1 MEFRDF
7 LAIVWKRRLVVA
19 IVFVVAIALASV
31 YAFSQ
36 PKQYKSTATII
47 FTPDSK
53 QGGDFLSPDNLNALL
68 ATYAELAKSDQNK
81 ARADLLLGHKVPGSI
96 STSTVAG
103 SGVLQVSGTDTDPH
117 GAAETASA
125 TARALMQA
133 VQGNGVLIASLV
145 NTPVAPRA
153 PEAPRPKL
161 IISMAGVLGL
171 IAGVLLALAL
181 ESFRR
186 SVETPAELSDMSGLP
201 VIGRLPRERAL
212 RGSNSL
218 VWTSAKM
225 EGAQESYRALRTNI
239 ELLTEA
245 RTSVLQVTSSDPGHG
260 KSTVI
265 ANLGVALGQLG
276 IPTVIVDADLRAPRQ
291 HEIFGLPNGHGLSTL
306 MVLSDAEVA
315 PQPTEWR
322 NLSVLTSGPIPPDPT
337 EMLHIRFRSV
347 LRELRSQEQFVLIDS
362 PPILPVSDA
371 RLISPHADAV
381 LLVAASGMTKM
392 SSFAAALEKLRF
404 AGAQVL
410 GIVMNFAQGDDET
423 TGGYGYGYGHDR
435 FETSAPRTLRAS

>member
-1 MEFRDF
+1 M
-7 LAIVWKRRLVVA
+7 VA
-19 IVFVVAIALASV
+19 IVFVVALVLASV

-36 PKQYKSTATII
+36 PKQYKSTATIV
-47 FTPDSK
+47 FTPDKK
-53 QGGDFLSPDNLNALL
+53 QGADFLSSDNLSALL
-68 ATYAELAKSDQNK
+68 ATYAELAKSVQTK
-81 ARADLLLGHKVPGSI
+81 ARAHELLGAPVPGKI
-96 STSTVAG
+96 STSTVQG
-103 SGVLQVSGTDTDPH
+103 SGVLQISGTDESPQ
-117 GAAETASA
+117 GAADTADA
-125 TARALMQA
+125 TAKALMA
-133 VQGNGVLIASLV
+133 TIQGNGVLLASLV
-145 NTPVAPRA
+145 NPPVARHK
-153 PEAPRPKL
+153 PEQPRPKL

-171 IAGVLLALAL
+171 IAGVLLALAI
-181 ESFRR
+181 ETFRR
-186 SVETPAELSDMSGLP
+186 SVVETPAELFEMSGLP

-218 VWTSAKM
+218 GWSSAKM
-225 EGAQESYRALRTNI
+225 EGAQEAYRVLRTNI
-239 ELLTEA
+239 EVLTEA

-291 HEIFGLPNGHGLSTL
+291 HEIFGLHNGHGLSTL

-322 NLSVLTSGPIPPDPT
+322 NLSVLTSGPIPPNPT
-337 EMLHIRFRSV
+337 ELLHIRFLSV

-381 LLVAASGMTKM
+381 LLVAASGMSKM
-392 SSFAAALEKLRF
+392 SSFASALEKLRF

-410 GIVMNFAQGDDET
+410 GIVMNFTQGDDET
-423 TGGYGYGYGHDR
+423 AGGYGYGYGHDR

>member
-1 MEFRDF
+1 
-7 LAIVWKRRLVVA
+7 
-19 IVFVVAIALASV
+19 
-31 YAFSQ
+31 
-36 PKQYKSTATII
+36 
-47 FTPDSK
+47 
-53 QGGDFLSPDNLNALL
+53 
-68 ATYAELAKSDQNK
+68 
-81 ARADLLLGHKVPGSI
+81 
-96 STSTVAG
+96 
-103 SGVLQVSGTDTDPH
+103 
-117 GAAETASA
+117 
-125 TARALMQA
+125 
-133 VQGNGVLIASLV
+133 
-145 NTPVAPRA
+145 
-153 PEAPRPKL
+153 
-161 IISMAGVLGL
+161 
-171 IAGVLLALAL
+171 
-181 ESFRR
+181 
-186 SVETPAELSDMSGLP
+186 
-201 VIGRLPRERAL
+201 
-212 RGSNSL
+212 
-218 VWTSAKM
+218 
-225 EGAQESYRALRTNI
+225 
-239 ELLTEA
+239 
-245 RTSVLQVTSSDPGHG
+245 
-260 KSTVI
+260 VI

-291 HEIFGLPNGHGLSTL
+291 HQIFGLPNGHGLSTL

>member
-7 LAIVWKRRLVVA
+7 VALVWKRRLVVA
-19 IVFVVAIALASV
+19 IVFVVAIGLASA
-31 YAFSQ
+31 YAFTR
-36 PKQYKSTATII
+36 PKQYKSTATIV
-47 FTPDSK
+47 FTPDPK
-53 QGGDFLSPDNLNALL
+53 QGADFLSPDNLSALL
-68 ATYAELAKSDQNK
+68 GTYAELAKSDQTKGK
-81 ARADLLLGHKVPGSI
+81 AAALLGHPVPGSI
-96 STSTVAG
+96 STSTVQG
-103 SGVLQVSGTDTDPH
+103 SGVLGISGTDTSPQ
-117 GAAETASA
+117 GAAD
-125 TARALMQA
+125 TARSIANAFIQT
-133 VQGNGVLIASLV
+133 VEGNGVIVPSLV
-145 NTPVAPRA
+145 NSPVAPRQA
-153 PEAPRPKL
+153 FSPRPKL
-161 IISMAGVLGL
+161 IIAMAAVLGL

-181 ESFRR
+181 QSFRR
-186 SVETPAELSDMSGLP
+186 SVESPAELSEMSGLP

-212 RGSNSL
+212 RGANSL

-225 EGAQESYRALRTNI
+225 EAAQEAYRALRTNI
-239 ELLTEA
+239 ELLTET

-260 KSTVI
+260 KSTVV

-291 HEIFGLPNGHGLSTL
+291 HQIFGLPNGHGLSTL
-306 MVLSDAEVA
+306 MVLSDAEIT

-337 EMLHIRFRSV
+337 EMLHIRFRAV
-347 LRELRSQEQFVLIDS
+347 LRELRSTEQFVLIDS

-371 RLISPHADAV
+371 RLIAPHADAV
-381 LLVAASGMTKM
+381 LLVAATGMTKM
-392 SSFAAALEKLRF
+392 SSFGSALEKLRF

-410 GIVMNFAQGDDET
+410 GIAMNFSQGDEDV